1 MAIEGKIMKFK
12 LNNQDLTLLKSL
24 LEKLNINSMKVNR
37 GKIKLYKHVLAK
49 INEYA
54 EDEKEVLKASVLIN
68 DDGSFKKNKDDTIQL
83 KEGKTYEQ
91 VNQQLME
98 LAQEEVILEAG
109 EYESRYATF
118 MDWLS
123 NCDEELTMA
132 EIILVDNLLEQFE
145 EQKGE

>member
-1 MAIEGKIMKFK
+1 MKFK

-37 GKIKLYKHVLAK
+37 GKIKLDKHVLAK

-68 DDGSFKKNKDDTIQL
+68 DDGTFKKNEDDTIQL

-98 LAQEEVILEAG
+98 LAQEEVVLEAG
-109 EYESRYATF
+109 EYKSRYVTF

-123 NCDEELTMA
+123 DYDEELTMA